1 MAYQRYLAQMT
12 LRHIEYGDSFPE
24 RHVADLDDL
33 KLVSDEDYGG
43 GSGSGYGGSS
53 AASDSTT
60 VSSRSCR
67 APSRPPRAPSE
78 SPDGYEM
85 RGRYWEAADV
95 LKFDLEESKKAP
107 DVWDFVYDPVCLPPP
122 SGSAGG
128 GGGGAS
134 PMRTPAIR
142 QLGAMPIRRAWRR
155 RSSRERP
162 NVRREPVVEAIMMY
176 ERGEVLDRVG
186 RCSRCSE
193 GKGISREC
201 VVVSPRLS
209 SGNGVDACSNCLY
222 DGLGDDC
229 DALQRCSYRR
239 SSRKRSRSDAKDKDK
254 GKGEEGGNNS
264 GPRREDYITVLK
276 LIEQVKNSTSAATA
290 AGAGA
295 ESKRDQSVVA
305 KAKRIEEAAL
315 QVARAAREWG
325 RREREAPSRSKQ

>member
-33 KLVSDEDYGG
+33 KLVSDEDC
-43 GSGSGYGGSS
+43 GSGSGGYGGSS
-53 AASDSTT
+53 AASDSTAVS

-95 LKFDLEESKKAP
+95 LRFDLEESKKAP
-107 DVWDFVYDPVCLPPP
+107 DVWDYVYDPVCLPPP
-122 SGSAGG
+122 SASS
-128 GGGGAS
+128 GAS
-134 PMRTPAIR
+134 PMMMRTPAIR

-222 DGLGDDC
+222 DGLGDSC

-239 SSRKRSRSDAKDKDK
+239 LSRKRSRSDGKDKDE
-254 GKGEEGGNNS
+254 GKGEGGEGEGINS

-276 LIEQVKNSTSAATA
+276 LIEQVKNNTGAGT
-290 AGAGA
+290 AGAG
-295 ESKRDQSVVA
+295 SKKDQSVVA

-325 RREREAPSRSKQ
+325 RREREAPSKSK